1 MKKANWPA
9 SLKTAKKAK
18 DKSIYNF
25 IQWRHLLTTGNTAS
39 YYEYKKSTPL
49 ITEMQVYYVDKKI
62 VGKNISE
69 ELDIFCHLYLTKLV
83 TEELSLI

>member
-1 MKKANWPA
+1 M
-9 SLKTAKKAK
+9 
-18 DKSIYNF
+18 
-25 IQWRHLLTTGNTAS
+25 R
-39 YYEYKKSTPL
+39 
-49 ITEMQVYYVDKKI
+49 VYYVDKKV

>member
-1 MKKANWPA
+1 MGRINIHRTYIPE
-9 SLKTAKKAK
+9 SDLGPG
-18 DKSIYNF
+18 ILV
-25 IQWRHLLTTGNTAS
+25 HS

-62 VGKNISE
+62 VGKDISE

>member
-1 MKKANWPA
+1 MGRINIHRTYIPEFD
-9 SLKTAKKAK
+9 LGPG
-18 DKSIYNF
+18 ILV
-25 IQWRHLLTTGNTAS
+25 HS

-49 ITEMQVYYVDKKI
+49 ITEMKVYYVDKKI
-62 VGKNISE
+62 VGEDISE

>member
-1 MKKANWPA
+1 VGGINIHRTYIPE
-9 SLKTAKKAK
+9 SELGPG
-18 DKSIYNF
+18 ILV
-25 IQWRHLLTTGNTAS
+25 HS
-39 YYEYKKSTPL
+39 YYEYKKSIPL
-49 ITEMQVYYVDKKI
+49 ITEMQVYYVDQEV

>member
-1 MKKANWPA
+1 VGRINIHRTYIPE
-9 SLKTAKKAK
+9 SDLGPG
-18 DKSIYNF
+18 ILV
-25 IQWRHLLTTGNTAS
+25 HS

-49 ITEMQVYYVDKKI
+49 ITEMQVYYVDQEV
-62 VGKNISE
+62 VGKNISK